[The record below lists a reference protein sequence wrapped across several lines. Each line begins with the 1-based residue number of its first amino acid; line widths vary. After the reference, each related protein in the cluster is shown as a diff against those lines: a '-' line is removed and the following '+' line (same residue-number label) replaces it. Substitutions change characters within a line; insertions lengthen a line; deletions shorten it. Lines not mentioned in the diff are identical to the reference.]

1 VDALWYGGDYN
12 PEQWP
17 REVWDEDV
25 RLMRRAG
32 VTVATVG
39 VFSWSRL
46 EPRDGEFDL
55 DWLDDVM
62 DLLHAHGIRVDLAT
76 ATASPPAWLVR
87 AHPDVLPVTA
97 DGVRLEFGSRQ
108 SYHPASAT
116 YRRYAARLV
125 RTLARRYGSHPAL
138 EAWHVNNEYGCHVSR
153 DFSPESAEAF
163 RGWLRERYGTVEA
176 LNDAWGTA
184 FWSQRYGAFDEVEPP
199 RATPTFPNPTQLL
212 DFDRF
217 SSDALLECF
226 LVEKAILRE
235 ETPDVP
241 VTTNFMGFFKAV
253 DYQSWAPHVDIVSD
267 DHYPDPADAEA
278 PVVAAMTRDLMRSL
292 GRGRPWLLMEQAPS
306 AVNWRATN
314 VPQAPGV
321 QRLHSLQAV
330 ARGADGIMQFQW
342 RQSRAGAES
351 FHSGMLPHGG
361 EDTRVFGETVA
372 LGAELA
378 SLAGVRGT
386 RCAAEVAI
394 VVDWDSWWALE
405 QDARPASLDYVAEL
419 RAWYR
424 ALWRRGVLVD
434 LVAPGADLDAYRV
447 VVAPATFVLPAAAA
461 ADLAGVVARGGQLVV
476 GYQTGIVDE
485 HLHVHLGGYLGGLR
499 GVLGVAVEEFAP
511 VATGTVSGTP
521 PEPVRLVGLGAGE
534 AGPWAELVR
543 VRDAEVL
550 ATYAGPGPHGGL
562 LDGAPAIT
570 RRCSGAGGAG
580 WYVSALPAD
589 LGAVVDAVLADAGIE
604 AALLPEGVEVVRR
617 GDRVFVLN
625 HSSHDA
631 LVELGGAAV
640 AVAAR
645 DAAVVVREPAGR

>member
-25 RLMRRAG
+25 RLMHRAG

-39 VFSWSRL
+39 VFAWSRL

-55 DWLDDVM
+55 GWLDDLM
-62 DLLHAHGIRVDLAT
+62 DLLHAHGIRVGLAT

-108 SYHPASAT
+108 SYHPSSAT
-116 YRRYAARLV
+116 YRRYATRLV

-153 DFSPESAEAF
+153 GFSPESAAAF
-163 RGWLRERYGTVEA
+163 RVWLRERYGSVEA

-226 LVEKAILRE
+226 LAEKAILRE

-241 VTTNFMGFFKAV
+241 VTTNFMGFFKPV
-253 DYQSWAPHVDIVSD
+253 DYQAWAPHVDVVSD

-292 GRGRPWLLMEQAPS
+292 GQGRPWILMEQAPS

-314 VPQAPGV
+314 VPKAPGV
-321 QRLHSLQAV
+321 HRLHSLQAV

-342 RQSRAGAES
+342 RQSRAGAET
-351 FHSGMLPHGG
+351 FHSAMLPHGG

-378 SLAGVRGT
+378 SLADVRGT
-386 RCAAEVAI
+386 RCAAEVAL
-394 VVDWDSWWALE
+394 VVDWESWWALE
-405 QDARPASLDYVAEL
+405 QDARPADLDYVAEL

-434 LVAPGADLDAYRV
+434 FVGPDADLDAYRV
-447 VVAPATFVLPAAAA
+447 VVAPAAFVLSAAAGA
-461 ADLAGVVARGGQLVV
+461 NLAGVVARGGQLVV

-499 GVLGVAVEEFAP
+499 DVLGVAVEEFAP
-511 VATGTVSGTP
+511 TGTGTVSGTP
-521 PEPVRLVGLGAGE
+521 PEPVRLAGLGAGL
-534 AGPWAELVR
+534 AGRWAELVR

-562 LDGAPAIT
+562 LVGAPAIT
-570 RRCSGAGGAG
+570 RRRSGAGAG

-589 LGAVVDAVLADAGIE
+589 LGAVVDAVLAEAGIE
-604 AALLPEGVEVVRR
+604 AAELPEGVEVVRR
-617 GDRVFVLN
+617 GERTFVLN
-625 HSSHDA
+625 HSAHEARVD
-631 LVELGGAAV
+631 VGGEAV
-640 AVAAR
+640 IVAPR
-645 DAAVVVREPAGR
+645 DVVIVRVPASRPV

>member
-1 VDALWYGGDYN
+1 MDALWYGGDYN

-55 DWLDDVM
+55 GWLDDVL

-97 DGVRLEFGSRQ
+97 EGVRLDFGSRQ
-108 SYHPASAT
+108 SYHPSSAT

-125 RTLARRYGSHPAL
+125 RTLARRYGTHPAL

-153 DFSPESAEAF
+153 DYSPESAAVF
-163 RGWLRERYGTVEA
+163 RAWLRDRYGTVEA

-226 LVEKAILRE
+226 LAEKAILRE

-253 DYQSWAPHVDIVSD
+253 DYQAWAPHVDLVSD

-292 GRGRPWLLMEQAPS
+292 GRGRPWILMEQAPS

-314 VPQAPGV
+314 VPKAPGV
-321 QRLHSLQAV
+321 HRLHSLQAV

-351 FHSGMLPHGG
+351 FHSGMVPHGG
-361 EDTRVFGETVA
+361 EDTRVFRETVA
-372 LGAELA
+372 IGAELA
-378 SLAGVRGT
+378 SLADVCGT

-405 QDARPASLDYVAEL
+405 QDARPADLDYVAEL

-434 LVAPGADLDAYRV
+434 LVAPDADLDAYRV
-447 VVAPATFVLPAAAA
+447 VVAPATFVLAAEAGA
-461 ADLAGVVARGGQLVV
+461 NLARVVARGGQLVV

-499 GVLGVAVEEFAP
+499 DVLGVAVEELAP
-511 VATGTVSGTP
+511 VAAGTVSGTP
-521 PEPVRLVGLGAGE
+521 AEPVRLDGLGAGA
-534 AGPWAELVR
+534 AGRWAELVR

-550 ATYAGPGPHGGL
+550 ATYVARGPHGGL
-562 LDGAPAIT
+562 LDGQPAIT
-570 RRCSGAGGAG
+570 RRRSGAGAG

-589 LGAVVDAVLADAGIE
+589 LGAVVDAVLADAGI
-604 AALLPEGVEVVRR
+604 AAAELPEGVEVVRR
-617 GDRVFVLN
+617 GDRTFVLN
-625 HSSHDA
+625 HSGRQA
-631 LVELGGAAV
+631 RVELGDDVVTV
-640 AVAAR
+640 APR
-645 DAAVVVREPAGR
+645 DAAVVREPATRPS